1 MNKAKANELIKVTY
15 TADQQPTVSGREL
28 HEALGVETRYNDW
41 FKRMS
46 EYGFTEGVDFYSIL
60 SKNPEGGRP
69 STDHELSIP
78 MAKEICMIQRSEKGK
93 QFRQYFIEIENRWNT
108 PEAVM
113 ARALQMANRTIDKIK
128 NANML
133 LEQKIEQDKPLV
145 DFANQ
150 VSSTSDLIDMNEM
163 AKLLKSEHINIG
175 RNKLFCWLR
184 KHQMLMKNNLPYQKY
199 IDGNYFR
206 VKEVTVN
213 TPFGTKVYTKTYVT
227 GKGQIYITEKLK
239 AENVGI
245 A

>member
-1 MNKAKANELIKVTY
+1 
-15 TADQQPTVSGREL
+15 
-28 HEALGVETRYNDW
+28 
-41 FKRMS
+41 
-46 EYGFTEGVDFYSIL
+46 
-60 SKNPEGGRP
+60 
-69 STDHELSIP
+69 
-78 MAKEICMIQRSEKGK
+78 
-93 QFRQYFIEIENRWNT
+93 
-108 PEAVM
+108 
-113 ARALQMANRTIDKIK
+113 MANRTIDKIK
-128 NANML
+128 NGNML

>member
-1 MNKAKANELIKVTY
+1 MEIDGEPWFVGKDVAMALGFTNSRDAISTHVFEEDKGVDLIDTLGGKQKITIINESGLYALVFGSRLSTAKQFKHWVTSEVLPSIRRHGLYAIDDIIANPDLAIAAFQALKEERQKNNEL
-15 TADQQPTVSGREL
+15 S
-28 HEALGVETRYNDW
+28 H
-41 FKRMS
+41 
-46 EYGFTEGVDFYSIL
+46 
-60 SKNPEGGRP
+60 
-69 STDHELSIP
+69 
-78 MAKEICMIQRSEKGK
+78 
-93 QFRQYFIEIENRWNT
+93 
-108 PEAVM
+108 
-113 ARALQMANRTIDKIK
+113 
-128 NANML
+128 
-133 LEQKIEQDKPLV
+133 KIEQDKPLV

-150 VSSTSDLIDMNEM
+150 VSNTSDLIDMNEM

-184 KHQMLMKNNLPYQKY
+184 KHQILMKNNLPYQKY

-213 TPFGTKVYTKTYVT
+213 TPFGAKVYTKTYVT